1 MSEKD
6 TEKDKL
12 QNNNSQKETHTKTN
26 ILLFNFSNIKQSAKI
41 IVSDYNLFNYDFSIK
56 SLLELNPKIE
66 QINPNEE
73 NHIKE
78 NPNLNLIKNLNIE
91 LPSSEKLKFL

>member
-56 SLLELNPKIE
+56 SLLELNAKIE
-66 QINPNEE
+66 QINLNEE
-73 NHIKE
+73 NNIKE
-78 NPNLNLIKNLNIE
+78 NQNINIIKKLNI
-91 LPSSEKLKFL
+91 